1 MPNDLTIPAVAA
13 NAFGNNTAVKTKA
26 VAVEPTTVA
35 DPAPATPLTVNPVI
49 RLDQSLGLV
58 VIEFR
63 NASGAI
69 TTSIPSQQQLEAYQR
84 WDDTRLG
91 PMPPG
96 CTDTAPSTPPA
107 AATQTPAVSRQ
118 DTTKPDKTDPG

>member
-13 NAFGNNTAVKTKA
+13 NSFGNNAAVRTKA
-26 VAVEPTTVA
+26 AAVEPATVA
-35 DPAPATPLTVNPVI
+35 NPAPAPPLTVNPVI

-69 TTSIPSQQQLEAYQR
+69 TTSIPSQQQLDAYQR

-96 CTDTAPSTPPA
+96 RTDAAPSTPPPA
-107 AATQTPAVSRQ
+107 APQTPAVPSQ
-118 DTTKPDKTDPG
+118 DATKPDKTDPG